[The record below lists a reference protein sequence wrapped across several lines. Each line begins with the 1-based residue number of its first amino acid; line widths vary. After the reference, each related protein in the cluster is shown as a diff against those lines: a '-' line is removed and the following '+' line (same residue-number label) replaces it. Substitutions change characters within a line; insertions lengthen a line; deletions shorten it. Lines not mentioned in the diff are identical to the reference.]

1 MYDGPEQVDKFKKII
16 KDSKVPEEFV
26 ILRDRWYKEE
36 KDFGVKLTN
45 RAGTVKIGN
54 QVDINLHKTCYYPT
68 YQFLID
74 WNGNVYFMSSRL
86 AKKSCDG

>member
-26 ILRDRWYKEE
+26 ILRDDGIKK
-36 KDFGVKLTN
+36 KDFAKLTN

-54 QVDINLHKTCYYPT
+54 QVDVNLHKTCYYPT
-68 YQFLID
+68 YQF
-74 WNGNVYFMSSRL
+74 
-86 AKKSCDG
+86 